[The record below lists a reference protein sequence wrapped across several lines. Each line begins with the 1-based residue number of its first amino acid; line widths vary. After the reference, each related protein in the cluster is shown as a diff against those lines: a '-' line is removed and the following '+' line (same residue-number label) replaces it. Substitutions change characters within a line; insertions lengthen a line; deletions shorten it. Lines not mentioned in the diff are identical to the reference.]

1 MEAGAGFAAIGAVVA
16 AGAGLLL
23 VVRNAR
29 TKGRRSAISEADD
42 LEVELA
48 SCRSDRLEDRRV
60 IYELRGK
67 LADAG
72 LEP

>member
-1 MEAGAGFAAIGAVVA
+1 MEAGAIFAAIAAVVA

-29 TKGRRSAISEADD
+29 SKGRKSAISEADD

-48 SCRSDRLEDRRV
+48 ACREDRLSDRKA
-60 IYELRGK
+60 IYDLRGK